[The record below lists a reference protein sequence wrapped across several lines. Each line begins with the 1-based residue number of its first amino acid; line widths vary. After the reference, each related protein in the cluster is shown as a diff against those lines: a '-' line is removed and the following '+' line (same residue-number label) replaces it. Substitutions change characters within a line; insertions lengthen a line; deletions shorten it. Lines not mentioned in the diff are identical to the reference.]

1 MPSRGTRPARLV
13 VVVAANAVA
22 LLAAGLVAWRV
33 AARASTI
40 REALDVEEAPFVE
53 HGFVR
58 IASNALTATD
68 TLEADTPGSSC
79 FLAIATGKAIVR
91 ISQATTSAEAMGS
104 VAWCACAPGR
114 VSIEATA
121 PPARDGRTGIALLR
135 ADARAIGG
143 PLARAWTGF
152 APGVW
157 AEGGDECADAALDGW
172 IADGHAART
181 SAADLEDTWFSSDR
195 ASLRS
200 DGLRPIAVVP
210 ADRPFGAVDGPA
222 GECMLAV
229 GDGGDPIS
237 LRATGGAM
245 LVASAAGAA
254 AWCDSRATTLTVWH
268 ERPAPVVVL
277 AAPARHVGGLLGMAE
292 SARAAGIAVAPEAAW
307 LRDDDLVWDVE
318 AMLRA
323 STLADVVAG
332 PLPTEAGPVDAR
344 ITALAWSHAAHVAA
358 EPTTAAVA
366 CDPASDESALVH
378 QTVCSASAPVA
389 WWRRT
394 VAPGGGAHGTDGP
407 AAAARAPLPL
417 WLSVLEARHE
427 PDAVARIPE
436 LITLTRRLARG
447 GFQPT
452 VLEGIT
458 ELSDGVRVTGRAG
471 EDAVV
476 AVGIAPRP
484 PWAFPYGNGVPWDLG
499 DAPAI
504 IALQPGASVKLVS
517 SPRSNAAVETRRT
530 VVFRRAAH
538 P

>member
-1 MPSRGTRPARLV
+1 MSSRGTRPTRLA

-22 LLAAGLVAWRV
+22 LLAAGLVAWRI

-40 REALDVEEAPFVE
+40 REALDVEEARFVE

-68 TLEADTPGSSC
+68 TVEADGPRSSC
-79 FLAIATGKAIVR
+79 FVAIATGKATVR
-91 ISQATTSAEAMGS
+91 VTQGTTSAEAMGS

-121 PPARDGRTGIALLR
+121 PPAADGGTGIALLQ
-135 ADARAIGG
+135 AEARAIGG
-143 PLARAWTGF
+143 PLARAWTRF
-152 APGVW
+152 TPGAW
-157 AEGGDECADAALDGW
+157 AEGGAECADEALDGW
-172 IADGHAART
+172 VADGHAART
-181 SAADLEDTWFSSDR
+181 SAADVVDTWFSRGR

-229 GDGGDPIS
+229 GEAGDPIS

-277 AAPARHVGGLLGMAE
+277 AAPARHVGGLLGMGE
-292 SARAAGIAVAPEAAW
+292 CARAAGIAVAPEAAW
-307 LRDDDLVWDVE
+307 LRDDDLVWDAE

-332 PLPTEAGPVDAR
+332 ALPAEAGPVDAR
-344 ITALAWSHAAHVAA
+344 IAALAWSHSARVAA

-366 CDPASDESALVH
+366 CDPVPDESALVH
-378 QTVCSASAPVA
+378 ETVCSASAPVA

-394 VAPGGGAHGTDGP
+394 VAAGGGAHEIDRP

-417 WLSVLEARHE
+417 WLSVLEARSE

-436 LITLTRRLARG
+436 LITLARRLARG
-447 GFQPT
+447 GFLPT
-452 VLEGIT
+452 VLEGVT
-458 ELSDGVRVTGRAG
+458 ELPDGVRVTGRAG

-484 PWAFPYGNGVPWDLG
+484 PWVFPYGNGVRWDLG
-499 DAPAI
+499 DAPVI
-504 IALQPGASVKLVS
+504 VALEPGASVKLVS
-517 SPRSNAAVETRRT
+517 SPQSSAALETRRT
-530 VVFRRAAH
+530 VVFRRTAH